1 MQYPPSVVRS
11 YSSGVYGR
19 CISQAGT
26 HHFVVDHAV
35 NQDGPGEQPGPVE
48 HFLSSVSA
56 CGVLMLERQA
66 KLRGIPVQHID
77 VRVEGVRRA
86 LDETFGGPT
95 TLERVAVAFEFTGP
109 SQQEAEV
116 LVDYYKRH

>member
-19 CISQAGT
+19 CISAAGS
-26 HHFVVDHAV
+26 HHFVVDHPAY
-35 NQDGPGEQPGPVE
+35 QDGPGEQPGPVD

-77 VRVEGVRRA
+77 VQVEGVRRS
-86 LDETFGGPT
+86 LDESSTGPT
-95 TLERVAVAFEFTGP
+95 TLEKVLVAFELTGAT
-109 SQQEAEV
+109 QDQAEV

>member
-1 MQYPPSVVRS
+1 MQYPPSTVRS
-11 YSSGVYGR
+11 YSTGVFGR
-19 CISQAGT
+19 CISAAGS
-26 HHFVVDHAV
+26 HHFVVDHAAY
-35 NQDGPGEQPGPVE
+35 QDGPGEQPGPVE

-77 VRVEGVRRA
+77 VRVEGVRRP
-86 LDETFGGPT
+86 LLEQDEGPT
-95 TLERVAVAFEFTGP
+95 TLERVSIFFEFAGL
-109 SQQEAEV
+109 SQAQAET